1 MKKFALVMMVVVALI
16 TGFLSYDWYRKTH
29 VSEEE
34 RVTFVYS
41 WADEKGQ
48 VNFTDRAPPA
58 GAKIISKIETL
69 KPLEE
74 PIIRQITEGVPR
86 FFQRTTTGFAS
97 MSPPSVEGLKDTFS
111 GSKEQEGPA
120 RSISSPKRQNKPL
133 SRSRKS

>member
-1 MKKFALVMMVVVALI
+1 MKKFTLVMMVFVALI
-16 TGFLSYDWYRKTH
+16 AGFLSFDWYRKTH

-58 GAKIISKIETL
+58 GAKIINKVKTL
-69 KPLEE
+69 RPLEE
-74 PIIRQITEGVPR
+74 PIILQITEAVPR
-86 FFQRTTTGFAS
+86 FFQRTRAGFAS
-97 MSPPSVEGLKDTFS
+97 MSFPTTEGAEGTVS
-111 GSKEQEGPA
+111 ESKAQEGPV
-120 RSISSPKRQNKPL
+120 RSISSPKRQSKPL